1 MPYHKYRYIMRHVF
15 VGFVFH
21 SPKLQD
27 FLPYSLLSLSLSL
40 SLYLSLVW
48 EFQTHGAKIP
58 RNSMPYRVVP
68 VCIYIW
74 QAQSMSIKVFICFSF
89 IKKPRGFTK
98 QTYLKVY
105 LKVQIYYLKVITLM
119 PCYLIIPYYG
129 LLLKQL
135 DWITLNNNIW
145 DFHYCYVEVLRC

>member
-1 MPYHKYRYIMRHVF
+1 MRHVF

-21 SPKLQD
+21 STKLQD
-27 FLPYSLLSLSLSL
+27 FLPYSSLSLSLSL
-40 SLYLSLVW
+40 SLYVYLSLVW

-68 VCIYIW
+68 VWIYIW
-74 QAQSMSIKVFICFSF
+74 QAQSMNIKVFIGFSF
-89 IKKPRGFTK
+89 IKKPRDFTK

-105 LKVQIYYLKVITLM
+105 LKVHYLQVITLM

-129 LLLKQL
+129 LFLKQL
-135 DWITLNNNIW
+135 DWITLHNNIL